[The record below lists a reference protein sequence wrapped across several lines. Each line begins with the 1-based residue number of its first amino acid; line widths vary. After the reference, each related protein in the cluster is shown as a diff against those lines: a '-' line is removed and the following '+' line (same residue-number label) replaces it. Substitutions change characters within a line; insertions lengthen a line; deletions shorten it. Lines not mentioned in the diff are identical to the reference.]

1 MQFKK
6 KNKNKCQDAGMGE
19 QIKSSLLLT
28 LLQSVYSYFRFHL
41 PAIHL
46 YLTILEKNYYDMI
59 ILLHVSFGY
68 YRKHPNNDVMRF
80 VPYYLLLISN
90 STFMTDSQYSGTIQI

>member
-6 KNKNKCQDAGMGE
+6 KKCQDAGMGE
-19 QIKSSLLLT
+19 QIKSLLLLT

-46 YLTILEKNYYDMI
+46 YLTILEKNYYDII
-59 ILLHVSFGY
+59 ILLHMFLSVTTG
-68 YRKHPNNDVMRF
+68 NI
-80 VPYYLLLISN
+80 LI
-90 STFMTDSQYSGTIQI
+90 MM